1 MEISKKA
8 GLLQK
13 PVHFTDRQ
21 GQIDVSIPSNEK
33 LLMEYIDKNPVDRQ
47 IQVQADFSAH
57 EVNTYR

>member
-1 MEISKKA
+1 M
-8 GLLQK
+8 
-13 PVHFTDRQ
+13 HFTDRQ

-33 LLMEYIDKNPVDRQ
+33 LQMEYIDKNPVDRQ